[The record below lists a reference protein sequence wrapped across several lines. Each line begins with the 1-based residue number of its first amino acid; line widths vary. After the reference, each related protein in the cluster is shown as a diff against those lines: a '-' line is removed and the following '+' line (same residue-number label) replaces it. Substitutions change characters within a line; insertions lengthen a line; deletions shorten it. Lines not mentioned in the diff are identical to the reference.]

1 MSFHSYESRIDDDLE
16 LLSETLEEVLRSSG
30 DPADQKY
37 LELKARA
44 ERALEEVRN
53 RVSHASDSYYYRAKK
68 AVCRADARKTLA
80 RNRRWRHGRFSDG
93 IIVSAAINSV
103 LSSHLYVLPNWGYC
117 FFCSVPR
124 IM

>member
-68 AVCRADARKTLA
+68 AVCRADDYVHEKPVQSVLIGVAA
-80 RNRRWRHGRFSDG
+80 G
-93 IIVSAAINSV
+93 AAIATAALLAS
-103 LSSHLYVLPNWGYC
+103 
-117 FFCSVPR
+117 R
-124 IM
+124 KRD

>member
-68 AVCRADARKTLA
+68 AVCRADVYEHEKPWRGIGVGATVGLVMGLLLA
-80 RNRRWRHGRFSDG
+80 RR
-93 IIVSAAINSV
+93 
-103 LSSHLYVLPNWGYC
+103 
-117 FFCSVPR
+117 
-124 IM
+124 